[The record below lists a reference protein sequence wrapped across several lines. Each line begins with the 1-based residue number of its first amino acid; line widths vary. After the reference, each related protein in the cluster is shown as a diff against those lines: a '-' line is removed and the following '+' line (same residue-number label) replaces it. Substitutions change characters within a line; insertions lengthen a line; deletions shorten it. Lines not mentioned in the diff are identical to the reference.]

1 MVMTMMVKMVLV
13 VTAGGGGGDDGVGC
27 GGTAAGEEGE
37 GKSASGASGV
47 DGRVDRVTRK
57 LFEAHRNLRE
67 RDESIIY
74 IGESESRGGGY
85 GVGWHGKRRGGGDSR
100 VLARG
105 RAVWESEYGDT
116 VGRSGRRRET
126 LLFSAVNAR
135 RKTFSAAADMWWP
148 EVVVARQNMTSRM
161 AAVGGGP

>member
-1 MVMTMMVKMVLV
+1 MHPIAAAAHHTHPV
-13 VTAGGGGGDDGVGC
+13 VAAAPLFSRQQQTGRTLGGGGKTQTSRTLVVRGLSPKRTTPKALIPTTTHSLSEAVEPPKQTPLRGV
-27 GGTAAGEEGE
+27 
-37 GKSASGASGV
+37 
-47 DGRVDRVTRK
+47 
-57 LFEAHRNLRE
+57 
-67 RDESIIY
+67 
-74 IGESESRGGGY
+74 
-85 GVGWHGKRRGGGDSR
+85 VGWHGKRRGGGDSR